1 MAVKHAVLRVLLEG
15 SQHRYSVHRR
25 VRELGLRYAAS
36 TVYDAVDELL
46 KDGLVRDTGDA
57 WFEVTERGLEFF
69 ADWMRQ
75 EGDGK
80 PPPLRSTL
88 LMKLALTRETP
99 EELAQLHRECVR
111 QEEWCVEQLEQV
123 EGDEVLEQQLP
134 NAPKDWEQVRLQLLR
149 DAEQAHMTASIDYV
163 SGVRREAR
171 EAYERLTG
179 EPLEPTT

>member
-36 TVYDAVDELL
+36 TVYDAVDDLL

-69 ADWMRQ
+69 ADWMR
-75 EGDGK
+75 EDGDGK
-80 PPPLRSTL
+80 PPPLRSSL
-88 LMKLALTRETP
+88 LMKLALTTETP
-99 EELAQLHRECVR
+99 AELAHLHAECVR
-111 QEEWCVEQLEQV
+111 QEQYCVEQLEGV
-123 EGDEVLEQQLP
+123 DRDEALEQLLP
-134 NAPKDWEQVRLQLLR
+134 NAPKEWQTTREQLLH
-149 DAEQAHMTASIDYV
+149 DAEHAHMTATIAYV